1 MLTKKFGKPSSF
13 EEVSYQ
19 NSLGTKFVGYEANW
33 HTQNV
38 HVHFDAVESGK
49 LDEGII
55 QIQTQRSYDAMAR
68 SLEQRQRNQPKF

>member
-38 HVHFDAVESGK
+38 QVHFDAVESGK